1 MPDPMAYTERM
12 NANRLQRE
20 TAPRR
25 RPEEPLLEALPE
37 VEIIP
42 CKFCAG
48 TGKDFVRPGARPC
61 QKCDGRGSLAIIKLR
76 IRQAHFTQAG
86 VPPKATGLSSRL
98 AG

>member
-1 MPDPMAYTERM
+1 MAYTERM
-12 NANRLQRE
+12 NANRLNRE
-20 TAPRR
+20 TAHRR

-37 VEIIP
+37 IEIIP

-76 IRQAHFTQAG
+76 IRQAVAEFSQAG